1 MTDKEKTKQTIC
13 YSYEVTMIIQVFA
26 EDEESAKTKLDSDG
40 GHVSSRLVVLKD
52 AVNLYSGQED

>member
-26 EDEESAKTKLDSDG
+26 EDEEAAKIKLDADG
-40 GHVSSRLVVLKD
+40 GHVSSRVVALKD
-52 AVNLYSGQED
+52 AINLYSGENN